1 MWKKSEIKKA
11 LGAGFDLKNVK
22 DVKIN
27 GNTVGCSGFIGTAR
41 GLVYINTD
49 GGICGNKGQAFIY
62 RTATGLRDYAGGANQ
77 WFKPKMDEKN
87 PLDGLAERIN
97 GAHKLTKCDWL

>member
-11 LGAGFDLKNVK
+11 LGAGFDLTNVK

-27 GNTVGCSGFIGTAR
+27 GATVGCSGFIPTPN

-49 GGICGNKGQAFIY
+49 SGICGSKGGAFLY
-62 RTATGLRDYAGGANQ
+62 RTATGLRDYTGGANQ
-77 WFKPKMDEKN
+77 WFKPNMDEKN
-87 PLDGLAERIN
+87 PLAGLVERIN
-97 GAHKLTKCDWL
+97 AAHK